1 MITDKYA
8 KISDDLE
15 KKKDKVILTDDA
27 YALCEFLE
35 KLTDRLGE
43 KLKW

>member
-1 MITDKYA
+1 MINDKYA
-8 KISDDLE
+8 KISDTAE

-35 KLTDRLGE
+35 KLTDRIGE
-43 KLKW
+43 KFKW